1 MKDLTF
7 EKAEP
12 LKFANRLLSI
22 LMNENGMLAAFEGC
36 RLREHDTDKGKVHQ
50 CPNDGNRERGTESRN
65 FVFNEKI
72 SCFVCISFK
81 IALFSQH

>member
-50 CPNDGNRERGTESRN
+50 CSNDGDRERGTESRN
-65 FVFNEKI
+65 FVLNEKI

>member
-7 EKAEP
+7 ERTKP
-12 LKFANRLLSI
+12 LKFAKRLFPI
-22 LMNENGMLAAFEGC
+22 LMNENGMLVAFEGD
-36 RLREHDTDKGKVHQ
+36 RLREHDTDKGKVHP
-50 CPNDGNRERGTESRN
+50 CANDGNRERGTESRN

>member
-7 EKAEP
+7 ERAKP

-22 LMNENGMLAAFEGC
+22 LMNENGMLVAFEGG
-36 RLREHDTDKGKVHQ
+36 RLREHDTDKDKVHP
-50 CPNDGNRERGTESRN
+50 CANDGNRERGTESRN
-65 FVFNEKI
+65 FVLNEKI

>member
-7 EKAEP
+7 ERTRP
-12 LKFANRLLSI
+12 LKFANRLFPI
-22 LMNENGMLAAFEGC
+22 LMNENGMSTAFEGG
-36 RLREHDTDKGKVHQ
+36 RLREHDTDKDKAHQ

-65 FVFNEKI
+65 FVLNEKI

>member
-7 EKAEP
+7 ERVKP
-12 LKFANRLLSI
+12 LKFANRFLSI
-22 LMNENGMLAAFEGC
+22 LMNENEMLATFEGC

-50 CPNDGNRERGTESRN
+50 CPNDGDRERGTESR
-65 FVFNEKI
+65 
-72 SCFVCISFK
+72 CFVCISFK